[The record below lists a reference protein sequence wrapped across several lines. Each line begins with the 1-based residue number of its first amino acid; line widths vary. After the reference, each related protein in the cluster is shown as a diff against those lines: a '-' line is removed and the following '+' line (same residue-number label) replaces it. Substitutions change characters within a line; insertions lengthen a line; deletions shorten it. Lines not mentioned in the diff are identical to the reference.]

1 MKIAERTLLGWTVM
15 SPDNEDVDRPI
26 LLTES
31 VTTDYEQLCALDV
44 LCLADSSN
52 ENDQQI
58 VYLEFK

>member
-1 MKIAERTLLGWTVM
+1 MDSHVPG
-15 SPDNEDVDRPI
+15 SEDVDSPI